1 MREIGAF
8 EAKNTL
14 GTLLDLVQQGE
25 QVVITRHG
33 KPVARLVPEIAT
45 RDSSAAKAAVERIRA
60 RARARMRTSGPITV
74 EEWTGFRDEGRA

>member
-14 GTLLDLVQQGE
+14 GALLDMVQQGE

-45 RDSSAAKAAVERIRA
+45 RDRSAAKAAVERIRE
-60 RARARMRTSGPITV
+60 RARMRTSGPVSI
-74 EEWTGFRDEGRA
+74 EEWTSFRDEGRA

>member
-60 RARARMRTSGPITV
+60 RARTRTSRSVTV

>member
-25 QVVITRHG
+25 EVVITRHG
-33 KPVARLVPEIAT
+33 KPVARLVREKGRSEAQ
-45 RDSSAAKAAVERIRA
+45 A
-60 RARARMRTSGPITV
+60 RARQAAEKLTHLSQGVTLGGHSLKSLI
-74 EEWTGFRDEGRA
+74 EEGRP